1 MDYFTTWLQGFGP
14 KKPKDDDE
22 DAKSSSDGSQDDVS
36 QDAASEN
43 LGGVTFEETARNDD
57 ESASTGGSGGI
68 AAAAAQRGFG
78 EEARRAIQ
86 RQLEDA
92 SRIVRSAA
100 PADDVVQESSVM
112 DERERRA
119 QAALAR
125 FPGDAA
131 EEDKSDQEGEWHV
144 VTPDRDEPP
153 TRRRVPNSGHP
164 RSTSRPRTGATWPT
178 TPGPKSSTSWTRRRR
193 GSRLGW
199 SILPR
204 WRCRPGST
212 RRRAGR

>member
-1 MDYFTTWLQGFGP
+1 MDYFTTWLPGFGP

-68 AAAAAQRGFG
+68 AAAAAQQGFG

-86 RQLEDA
+86 QLEDA

-119 QAALAR
+119 KAALAR
-125 FPGDAA
+125 FSGDAA